1 MTYEEYVEESG
12 KYYPYQ
18 TDYRNTELKEC
29 VKIEVS
35 ETSDK
40 GVDDYIIEYSLGEDP
55 EDYTTNKKVLG
66 STMENKRAFLYKDI
80 LHLLMSHE
88 NEDIDEYIAWYKNK

>member
-12 KYYPYQ
+12 KCYPYQ
-18 TDYRNTELKEC
+18 TDYRNNELKEC
-29 VKIEVS
+29 VKMEVS

-40 GVDDYIIEYSLGEDP
+40 GVDDYIMEYSLGEDP
-55 EDYTTNKKVLG
+55 EDYNTNKKVLG

-80 LHLLMSHE
+80 LHSLMSHE
-88 NEDIDEYIAWYKNK
+88 DEDIDEYIAWYKNK